1 MTISRRDLLALGAM
15 LPGFAGIAR
24 AADRLAWD
32 ASSFAASTGPGSDP
46 DWERIAGQFVIDG
59 VHLNTGTYGA
69 CPLSVIEATVHHL
82 RAFERITRQEHPD
95 MERLHADLERFL
107 GAWPGSV
114 AIVRNTTEAMNVA
127 ANGIDLGPGDEILTT
142 THEHIGGRCCWELQ
156 AARRG
161 VTLVTFAPPL
171 DPASPEEL
179 VAAWRAQLT
188 PQTRV
193 LSISHVL
200 FTTGMIQ
207 PVAELVRLAR
217 SRGIISVIDGAHPPG
232 MLALDLQAIDADY
245 YASSP
250 HKWLLAPKGTGLLVT
265 RPDRLEQTWPLI
277 ASGDWEATDRRRFE
291 HLGTGNES
299 LVAGLAA
306 AVVFQEAIGREV
318 IERRAR
324 SLATDLMGMLDEVPG
339 LRLVSPRDPTS
350 RSAMVAFTIDGVP
363 AEELQRVL
371 GREGI
376 RTRRIAEFGYEY
388 LRLSTHLYVLPR
400 DLERT
405 VDLVAAT
412 TRR

>member
-1 MTISRRDLLALGAM
+1 MTISRRDLLALGAS
-15 LPGFAGIAR
+15 LPGFAGLAELAAR
-24 AADRLAWD
+24 HP
-32 ASSFAASTGPGSDP
+32 ASALPARPARRGDPP
-46 DWERIAGQFVIDG
+46 DWEALTREFVIDG
-59 VHLNTGTYGA
+59 LHLNTGTYGA
-69 CPLSVIEATVHHL
+69 CPLAVIEATVHHL

-95 MERLHADLERFL
+95 LEALHAALERFL

-161 VTLVTFAPPL
+161 ATLVTFAPPL
-171 DPASPEEL
+171 DPASPAEV
-179 VAAWRAQLT
+179 VAAWEAQLT
-188 PQTRV
+188 PRTRV
-193 LSISHVL
+193 MSISHVL

-207 PVAELVRLAR
+207 PVADLVRLAR
-217 SRGIISVIDGAHPPG
+217 ARGIVTVVDGAHPPG

-265 RPDRLEQTWPLI
+265 RPDRLERTWPLV
-277 ASGDWEATDRRRFE
+277 ASGDWEATDHRRFE
-291 HLGTGNES
+291 HVGTSNES

-306 AVVFQEAIGREV
+306 AVAFQEGIGREA
-318 IERRAR
+318 IEAR
-324 SLATDLMGMLDEVPG
+324 VRGLAGDLLARLEAVPG
-339 LRLVSPRDPTS
+339 VRVVSPHDPAS
-350 RSAMVAFTIDGVP
+350 RSAMVAFSVEGLP

-371 GREGI
+371 GRERI
-376 RTRRIAEFGYEY
+376 RTRRIAEYQLEY
-388 LRLSTHLYVLPR
+388 LRLSTHLYVLPA

-405 VDLVAAT
+405 VALVATVAP
-412 TRR
+412 R